1 MSITA
6 RAFRSTTFGLRIAAL
21 AIAAA
26 AFTVA
31 AAPAAHAQ
39 DTWTIDPAHA
49 NASFSVRHL
58 GISNVTGQVNKVTGT
73 VVFDPKDVTKSK
85 VDATVDVNSI
95 DTRNSGRDSDLKSDG
110 FFDAAKYPS
119 LTFVSTSVA
128 SAGAG
133 KLKMTGNLTIHGV
146 TKVVVFDVDGPSE
159 PIADPFNKT
168 GKRAGASATA
178 TINRRDFG
186 IEKYPAA
193 MIGDDIKI
201 TLDVEFTKK

>member
-1 MSITA
+1 MFTA
-6 RAFRSTTFGLRIAAL
+6 IHAIRSTKSGLRLAAL
-21 AIAAA
+21 AFAAA

-39 DTWTIDPAHA
+39 DTWTIDSAHA

-58 GISNVTGQVNKVTGT
+58 GISNVTGQFNKVTGT
-73 VVFDPKDVTKSK
+73 VVFDPADPTKSK

-95 DTRNSGRDSDLKSDG
+95 DTRNSSRDSDLKSDG
-110 FFDAAKYPS
+110 FFDAAKYPT
-119 LTFVSTSVA
+119 LTFVSTSVTTD
-128 SAGAG
+128 GPG

-146 TKVVVFDVDGPSE
+146 TKVVTFDVDGPSA

-186 IEKYPAA
+186 IDKYPAA
-193 MIGDDIKI
+193 MIGDEIKI